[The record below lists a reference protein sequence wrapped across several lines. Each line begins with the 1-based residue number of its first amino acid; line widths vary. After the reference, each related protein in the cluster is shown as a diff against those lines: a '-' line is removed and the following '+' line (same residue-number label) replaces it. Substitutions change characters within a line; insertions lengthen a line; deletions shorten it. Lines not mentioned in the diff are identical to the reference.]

1 MEYNVDG
8 RVLQVE
14 YASAAASHSSCVVIA
29 PIQNNN
35 GPDND
40 NCPDTTV
47 IILTTR
53 PARTV
58 QERLVVLP
66 DSHTVV
72 ALSGILTDSLA
83 LLQKV
88 QEKTLSARRWYG
100 RGLTCQQVSETVRS
114 ACQQHAFGG
123 GLRPYGS
130 TIVVCGVLEGGHIQT
145 QRNDPSGSLQEIDTV
160 HGRLQ
165 VVGGPG
171 DGLLRKEIIKQQK
184 NDSWQPKNVAQGIV
198 QMTRQILDADRK
210 ERASKSSKSGADT
223 DEDPIVE
230 VVVVSATRGVY
241 KLSPLQLRALLD
253 KTLA

>member
-1 MEYNVDG
+1 LNEYIASVDG

-14 YASAAASHSSCVVIA
+14 YASVAASHSSCVVVA
-29 PIQNNN
+29 PILN
-35 GPDND
+35 DND
-40 NCPDTTV
+40 DDTV

-58 QERLVVLP
+58 QERLVVLS

-88 QEKTLSARRWYG
+88 QDETLNNRRWYG
-100 RGLTCQQVSETVRS
+100 RGLACHQVSETIRS
-114 ACQQHAFGG
+114 ACQRHAFGG

-145 QRNDPSGSLQEIDTV
+145 QRTDPSGALQDIDTV
-160 HGRLQ
+160 RGLQ
-165 VVGGPG
+165 VVGGPV
-171 DGLLRKEIIKQQK
+171 DGVLRKEIMRQQK
-184 NDSWQPKNVAQGIV
+184 SNSWQPKDVAEGIV
-198 QMTRQILDADRK
+198 QMTRQILEADRK
-210 ERASKSSKSGADT
+210 ERAFKSKAGAT

-241 KLSPLQLRALLD
+241 KLSPSQLRALLD
-253 KTLA
+253 KTA

>member
-1 MEYNVDG
+1 VVYFVSLSLTFLDLRTNQSYIDG

-14 YASAAASHSSCVVIA
+14 YASAAASHSSCVVVA
-29 PIQNNN
+29 PIQN
-35 GPDND
+35 D
-40 NCPDTTV
+40 TV
-47 IILTTR
+47 ILLTTR

-88 QEKTLSARRWYG
+88 QDESLSNRRWYG
-100 RGLTCQQVSETVRS
+100 RGLSCHQVSETIRT
-114 ACQQHAFGG
+114 ACQRHAFGG

-145 QRNDPSGSLQEIDTV
+145 QRTDPSGSLQEIV
-160 HGRLQ
+160 RGLQ
-165 VVGGPG
+165 VVGGPA
-171 DGLLRKEIIKQQK
+171 DGVLRKEIMRQQK
-184 NDSWQPKNVAQGIV
+184 NKSWQPTDVAQGIV

-210 ERASKSSKSGADT
+210 ERASKRKSGAT

-230 VVVVSATRGVY
+230 VVVISATRGVY
-241 KLSPLQLRALLD
+241 KLSPLQVRALLD
-253 KTLA
+253 KTA